1 MYKEVTDMGV
11 YAPILPAA
19 ELKQLSFNPND
30 ILVVKIDT
38 DRYSL
43 DKASEIYQEI
53 VSHLPKDLNAIG
65 IPVGIE
71 LDIQN
76 IDWMIEELQRWKN
89 EHLLH

>member
-1 MYKEVTDMGV
+1 MCDNGVTAIIPSM
-11 YAPILPAA
+11 A
-19 ELKQLSFNPND
+19 ELQKLTFESND
-30 ILVVKIDT
+30 ILVVKNDT
-38 DRYSL
+38 DKYSL